1 MIETYSSPIFR
12 PRIRFFQIVFFL
24 IFEFFV
30 NRFNSITKTLKK
42 EMNLIFPKK
51 KIWKR
56 PLIPLMSISTLWT
69 ACNVPNLFF
78 SFLLLMVSILEIIN
92 LSKIFTLINWSC
104 LLFIVFSQR
113 DTQVYQQL
121 IHSLNQKERTLYD
134 EIVGP
139 GALRRREE
147 LQQQKQRESKKQ
159 NTNK

>member
-1 MIETYSSPIFR
+1 
-12 PRIRFFQIVFFL
+12 
-24 IFEFFV
+24 
-30 NRFNSITKTLKK
+30 
-42 EMNLIFPKK
+42 
-51 KIWKR
+51 
-56 PLIPLMSISTLWT
+56 
-69 ACNVPNLFF
+69 
-78 SFLLLMVSILEIIN
+78 MVSILEIIN
-92 LSKIFTLINWSC
+92 LSKIFTLINWYC